1 MKEVKQYICEIC
13 GTVYAEKE
21 SCKACE
27 TNHRHPTIISR
38 AHYLAYG
45 NLKSGYPLKLE
56 IGFSDGS
63 MKTYKLER

>member
-27 TNHRHPTIISR
+27 TNHRHPIRIAS
-38 AHYLAYG
+38 AHYLACR

-63 MKTYKLER
+63 TKTYKLES